1 VTPSGSPVVYPVATA
16 GGRTYQFRY
25 SKSAH
30 FQLEA
35 WGFELRAGVSIPA
48 LAWAAAMAGTGDAAG
63 NWKSA
68 AFRMPVEFTD
78 TLGDDEDL
86 APLYAAV
93 TEALKKVAPAATVTL
108 NAKPASDIAAN

>member
-1 VTPSGSPVVYPVATA
+1 VSPSGSPVDYPVATA

-35 WGFELRAGVSIPA
+35 WGFELRPDRSIPA
-48 LAWAAAMAGTGDAAG
+48 LAWAAAMAGSGDAAG
-63 NWKSA
+63 NWRSA
-68 AFRMPVEFTD
+68 AFRTPVEFVD
-78 TLGDDEDL
+78 TIGPDEDL

-93 TEALKKVAPAATVTL
+93 QEALKKVAPAATVTL
-108 NAKPASDIAAN
+108 NAKPASDTAAN